1 MRTFDARSPYDLE
14 VLKFERI
21 EAPTPSARLTK
32 DRAHRLALDEQKIA
46 LVHVR
51 AVPERDDVVR

>member
-1 MRTFDARSPYDLE
+1 MWVLLDLA
-14 VLKFERI
+14 K
-21 EAPTPSARLTK
+21 K
-32 DRAHRLALDEQKIA
+32 DRAHRSALDEQKIA